1 MNLILEGV
9 KTLENTAPFI
19 HWAEGREVVKTV
31 AKHSTSHWLLPES
44 ACLAVGSAPD
54 QALPAV
60 AALIALHTSII
71 MVDDLLDGDRHFET
85 LGLSQGDTANMAQ
98 GLAFSGL
105 AVILNSP
112 IPDSTKSL
120 ILSNLSH
127 MMTATAIGQHLDTHS
142 AKIDET
148 TYWQIAR
155 AKSSP
160 FFASAFY
167 IGALTGGCEPP
178 KAEKFLSLGCLYG
191 EMIQIHD
198 DLKDTLQTPASA
210 DWKENQISL
219 PILFAKTVNHPEKEK
234 FNILRPSVEQS
245 ETLMEAQKILLRCG
259 AVSYCLQQLTQR
271 YHQAVHIL
279 DEIELPDRRP
289 LDLLFSGLVKPVHKL
304 FENVGIPQA
313 PEKM

>member
-9 KTLENTAPFI
+9 NILENTPPFI
-19 HWAEGREVVKTV
+19 HWVEGREVLKVV
-31 AKHSTSHWLLPES
+31 AKHSTLHWLLPES
-44 ACLAVGSAPD
+44 ACLAVGGAPE

-60 AALIALHTSII
+60 AALIALHSSII
-71 MVDDLLDGDRHFET
+71 MIDDLLDGDRHFEA
-85 LGLSQGDTANMAQ
+85 LGLSQGETANLAQ

-112 IPDSTKSL
+112 IPDSAKPL
-120 ILSNLSH
+120 ILSNLAH
-127 MMTATAIGQHLDTHS
+127 MMTATAIGQHMDTHS
-142 AKIDET
+142 VRIDET

-167 IGALTGGCEPP
+167 IGALAGGCEPP
-178 KAEKFLSLGCLYG
+178 KAETFISLGALYG

-210 DWKENQISL
+210 DWKENHISL
-219 PILFAKTVNHPEKEK
+219 PILFVQTVNHPEKEK
-234 FNILRPSVEQS
+234 FNNLWPSVEQS
-245 ETLMEAQKILLRCG
+245 EILMEAQKILLRSG

-271 YHQAVHIL
+271 YLQAVRIL
-279 DEIELPDRRP
+279 DEIVITDRKP
-289 LDLLFSGLVKPVHKL
+289 LDLLFSDLVKPVHKL
-304 FENVGIPQA
+304 FENVGITQPLY
-313 PEKM
+313 KM